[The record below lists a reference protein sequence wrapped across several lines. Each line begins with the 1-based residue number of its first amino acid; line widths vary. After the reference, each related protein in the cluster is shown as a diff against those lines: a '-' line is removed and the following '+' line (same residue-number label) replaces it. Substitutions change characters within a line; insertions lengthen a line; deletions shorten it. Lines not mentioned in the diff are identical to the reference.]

1 MVYHLDSRFQL
12 AILGQKI
19 ASTLGG
25 VGGPKNRV
33 RALWTQSVHHWTH
46 FVHENRD
53 AVPQRALVASNARVE
68 ARIGSSHQVL
78 RAVTNWPFV
87 APPRTERERDGP

>member
-1 MVYHLDSRFQL
+1 MVYHLDFRFQL

-25 VGGPKNRV
+25 VGGPKSRV

-46 FVHENRD
+46 LFRASDRKNVRRRFDITCNNSFTGKESHTRENG
-53 AVPQRALVASNARVE
+53 LVAQWYS
-68 ARIGSSHQVL
+68 IPLFDCFGM
-78 RAVTNWPFV
+78 
-87 APPRTERERDGP
+87 

>member
-1 MVYHLDSRFQL
+1 MGDPSHDHSHQIDQAGPLVVYHLDFRFQL

-53 AVPQRALVASNARVE
+53 AVP
-68 ARIGSSHQVL
+68 
-78 RAVTNWPFV
+78 
-87 APPRTERERDGP
+87 